1 MKKLNN
7 IDLYKLRVLAILGVP
22 NTKYSNI
29 WHLAHQTPKKLPQH
43 MFQILKLLAWVN
55 STIHKL

>member
-1 MKKLNN
+1 MKNLNN

-29 WHLAHQTPKKLPQH
+29 WHLAHQTPKKLPQY
-43 MFQILKLLAWVN
+43 MFQILKLLA
-55 STIHKL
+55 